1 MKKIIFSLSLV
12 ILLVGCKAT
21 SDISVKPIRIQ
32 STINASQYNEFAV
45 NYKERPTWVSYAEY
59 QTIPNRLYI
68 QFTKYG
74 GDDSAKLYFMQDR
87 VDKYLALID
96 KYFEWEAKATE
107 RGDIL
112 QSKELGY
119 VDLISGVKNK
129 FSFYSGSST
138 NHYLIIEEGLL
149 GQYNSAMVFDKSNVQ
164 ELKIL
169 FEDFVG
175 EKIKVIDESIYQ

>member
-1 MKKIIFSLSLV
+1 
-12 ILLVGCKAT
+12 
-21 SDISVKPIRIQ
+21 
-32 STINASQYNEFAV
+32 
-45 NYKERPTWVSYAEY
+45 
-59 QTIPNRLYI
+59 
-68 QFTKYG
+68 
-74 GDDSAKLYFMQDR
+74 MQDR

-164 ELKIL
+164 ELKTL

-175 EKIKVIDESIYQ
+175 GEIKVNDESIYQ